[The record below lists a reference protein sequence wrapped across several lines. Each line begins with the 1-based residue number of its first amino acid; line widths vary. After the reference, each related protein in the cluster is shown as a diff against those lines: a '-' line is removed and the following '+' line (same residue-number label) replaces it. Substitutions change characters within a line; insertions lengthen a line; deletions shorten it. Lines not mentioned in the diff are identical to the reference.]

1 MDDFKTMFP
10 DMEVDVIEAVL
21 RSNNGW
27 YSTHHSVSH

>member
-1 MDDFKTMFP
+1 MFP

-27 YSTHHSVSH
+27 CSVCNDDAAAGY